1 MYYCSNYLLAVLFCV
16 VTMFCWGSWGNT
28 QKLAGKTW
36 RYELF
41 YWDYVIG
48 VVLFA
53 LVSGLTAGSFGGGE
67 WGFVANLK
75 QASAANLGSAFLGGI
90 VFNAANILLAA
101 AISIAGMSVAFPVGI
116 GLALVLGVVVNYVGA
131 PKGDPVMLFGGV
143 ALIVAAIL
151 CNAFAYRLKALAG
164 NGRAVCPQTAENGAL
179 GTTRPTMNGGVGK
192 GIALSVVCGVLMAF
206 FYRFIA
212 RTMDMDFAAAA
223 PQPGMMTPYSAF
235 FVFALGIFA
244 SNFVFNAIAMRH
256 PVSGEPITEREY
268 FRGGFAIHLVG
279 ILGGLIWGLGNG
291 INLVAA
297 GKAGAAISYGLGQGA
312 TLVSALWGI
321 LVWREFKGAPKN
333 AVALN
338 LAMFV
343 LFIAGLGAI
352 IAAGESKEDAPK
364 EPVKVIFDTD
374 MIEDFDDVGAL
385 ACLHA
390 LADAGEC
397 EILATVSSTHG
408 NASVGVI
415 EVINRY
421 YGRAD
426 LPVGAPKGMGIMG
439 AFAGAKEKVDPAAPL
454 GERKGGDGG
463 HYKYRKL
470 LADYQGWYRYADSD
484 DAPDA
489 NDVYRRVLAAQPDN
503 SVVICTVGFL
513 TNMRRLLE
521 TKPDAVS
528 PLNGRELVAKKVKKW
543 VAMACR
549 YPDGKEYNSQWDP
562 ESSRIALDLWPTTVV
577 FSDWSYGFDIF
588 AGRAIAEA
596 PAAGRNPVRD
606 VFAGNIPSRDEV
618 AADPAKWLRRCFGMG
633 GRSSWDETAVLA
645 AVRGEDSYFNVNRGR
660 YRMVG
665 RDGAD
670 EWAPDENGPHVRITE
685 KMPKAEVGRIIDELI
700 MRRPKILH

>member
-131 PKGDPVMLFGGV
+131 PKGDPIMLFGGV

-151 CNAFAYRLKALAG
+151 CNAAAYGIKAS
-164 NGRAVCPQTAENGAL
+164 TASDAK
-179 GTTRPTMNGGVGK
+179 GTKGVGK

-244 SNFVFNAIAMRH
+244 SNFVFNAIAMRR

-268 FRGGFAIHLVG
+268 FKGGFAIHLVG
-279 ILGGLIWGLGNG
+279 VLGGLIWGLGNG

-321 LVWREFKGAPKN
+321 LVWREFKGAPKK
-333 AVALN
+333 AGVLN

-343 LFIAGLGAI
+343 LFIVGLGAI
-352 IAAGESKEDAPK
+352 IAAGESK
-364 EPVKVIFDTD
+364 
-374 MIEDFDDVGAL
+374 
-385 ACLHA
+385 
-390 LADAGEC
+390 
-397 EILATVSSTHG
+397 
-408 NASVGVI
+408 SV
-415 EVINRY
+415 
-421 YGRAD
+421 
-426 LPVGAPKGMGIMG
+426 
-439 AFAGAKEKVDPAAPL
+439 
-454 GERKGGDGG
+454 
-463 HYKYRKL
+463 
-470 LADYQGWYRYADSD
+470 
-484 DAPDA
+484 
-489 NDVYRRVLAAQPDN
+489 
-503 SVVICTVGFL
+503 
-513 TNMRRLLE
+513 
-521 TKPDAVS
+521 
-528 PLNGRELVAKKVKKW
+528 
-543 VAMACR
+543 
-549 YPDGKEYNSQWDP
+549 
-562 ESSRIALDLWPTTVV
+562 
-577 FSDWSYGFDIF
+577 
-588 AGRAIAEA
+588 
-596 PAAGRNPVRD
+596 
-606 VFAGNIPSRDEV
+606 
-618 AADPAKWLRRCFGMG
+618 
-633 GRSSWDETAVLA
+633 
-645 AVRGEDSYFNVNRGR
+645 
-660 YRMVG
+660 
-665 RDGAD
+665 
-670 EWAPDENGPHVRITE
+670 
-685 KMPKAEVGRIIDELI
+685 
-700 MRRPKILH
+700 